1 MSDFL
6 ATGTITEQALDVFDF
21 LIDEP
26 QKIPKVYELHA
37 AQYRNFFNWIRMN
50 SRLEPVAGQ
59 SWSHYEKGWL
69 RTTLHAKY
77 AVADAGVGNPTS
89 FTLSAVDITPDSRLP
104 FEDYGSTVLISNGGV
119 MGECRIGGVNRTNP
133 AEPVVTI
140 TPFSA
145 TFNIGAI
152 SAGQE
157 IIILSNAYAGGS
169 GMPKGKFV
177 QPTKRNFYTR
187 LFQSAN
193 RIEGHQI
200 GKQMFYESYG
210 SNGQLRGI
218 YYEAMFDMFHELDKD
233 IALAMLMGDEVT
245 NTSLTVSAGEA
256 AYLDNS
262 NNVGNKLLS
271 TKGMIQH
278 IIEAGETTTI
288 TLGTEAF
295 SDFEDT
301 AIYLDSQQVASN
313 KIQWFVGRERKMKID
328 SFLRTNNLNSTDFTA
343 VLGEMYEG
351 KMKELAMSFNYT
363 ALEIGGLVHIFTVL
377 DDLNDPK
384 TLNANGYEMGKWA
397 IGLPVANV
405 QDYMPDG
412 AKGDIVS
419 NLCMKYYS
427 NNGYSRQNEAF
438 EYGGANVKSYATT
451 HDVKGYFVRR
461 EIGLD
466 FLYRNQGFI
475 WKG

>member
-1 MSDFL
+1 MENFL

-26 QKIPKVYELHA
+26 QKLPKVYELHA

-50 SRLEPVAGQ
+50 SRLEAVAGQ

-77 AVADAGVGNPTS
+77 AVADSGVGNPSS
-89 FTLSAVDITPDSRLP
+89 FTLSAVDITADGRLP
-104 FEDYGSTVLISNGGV
+104 FEDYGSTVLINNGGV
-119 MGECRIGGVNRTNP
+119 MGECRIEGVNRTNP

-140 TPFSA
+140 RPFSI

-169 GMPKGKFV
+169 GMPRGKFT

-187 LFQSAN
+187 LFQNAN

-200 GKQMFYESYG
+200 GKQMLYESYG

-218 YYEAMFDMFHELDKD
+218 FYEAMFDMFHELDKD

-245 NTSLTVSAGEA
+245 NPSMVVSAGEA
-256 AYLDNS
+256 TYLDAA
-262 NNVGNKLLS
+262 NNVGNKVLS
-271 TKGMIQH
+271 TKGMVQH
-278 IIEAGETTTI
+278 IIEAGEVKSI
-288 TLGTEAF
+288 PVGTETF
-295 SDFEDT
+295 GDFEDT
-301 AIYLDSQQVASN
+301 ATYLDSQQISSN
-313 KIQWFVGRERKMKID
+313 KIQWFVGRPRKMNLD
-328 SFLRTNNLNSTDFTA
+328 SFLRTNNYLSTDYTA

-363 ALEIGGLVHIFTVL
+363 ALEVGGLVHIFTVL

-384 TLNANGYEMGKWA
+384 TLNAPGYDMGEWA
-397 IGLPVANV
+397 IGFPIANV

-412 AKGDIVS
+412 AKGDIIS
-419 NLCMKYYS
+419 NISMKYYA

-438 EYGGANVKSYATT
+438 ENGGANVKTYTTT
-451 HDVKGYFVRR
+451 HDIKGYFVRR
-461 EIGLD
+461 ELGLD

-475 WKG
+475 WK